1 MRWLTLFLAAY
12 LSSGVMAHGSE
23 IPIGEESGC
32 REGPLAQFGQYLG
45 DWDIRDEQLAPDGSE
60 WLPGKGARWI
70 FVCIGNGTGIQDF
83 WLAPDG
89 NVGTNLRT
97 FNPGTGVW
105 DIAWAINTQPGFA
118 HIEARQQ
125 DNGTIVMRYL
135 SPVPEPLRRITFYPP
150 DKNGWRWTLEY
161 SRDDGEKWREV
172 YRIQAT
178 CRLN

>member
-1 MRWLTLFLAAY
+1 MKWLTIFLAVSLDNGILA
-12 LSSGVMAHGSE
+12 SGTE

-32 REGPLAQFGQYLG
+32 REGRLAQFGQYLG

-60 WLPGKGARWI
+60 WSPGGGARWI
-70 FVCIGNGTGIQDF
+70 FVCVGNGTAIQDF

-97 FNPGTGVW
+97 FNPETGVW

-125 DNGTIVMRYL
+125 ASGKIVMRYV
-135 SPVPEPLRRITFYPP
+135 SPIPDPLRRITFYPP
-150 DKNGWRWTLEY
+150 GDDNWRWTLEF
-161 SRDDGEKWREV
+161 SRDGGETWREV
-172 YRIQAT
+172 YRIHAT
-178 CRLN
+178 RRSN